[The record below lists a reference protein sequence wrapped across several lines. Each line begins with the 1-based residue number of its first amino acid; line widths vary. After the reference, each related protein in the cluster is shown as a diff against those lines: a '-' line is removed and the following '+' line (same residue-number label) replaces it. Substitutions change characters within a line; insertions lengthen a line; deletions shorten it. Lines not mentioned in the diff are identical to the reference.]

1 MFFEICKCPYNIL
14 FPFGQ
19 RYRIPNF
26 KSIGPPVTL
35 EQFFWVFSA
44 TNWQICAFI
53 FFWPKIFVIYMCI
66 KFGEDIS
73 FCSRAIIFF
82 VNMALDFRTFWG
94 PIAILSGNV
103 NFFSIIID
111 IHFPENIS
119 AVVWIRSGK
128 KPRTS
133 SQKYVSDITQVCEK
147 TGPRRPQ
154 ITGGFFDFP
163 WPKDSKYVKILS
175 LRQAVWELLAHSRFF
190 CCSAPYGPI
199 WLRIWYVLLKLRAT
213 HWQSFK
219 SLGLTVWAARCVL
232 RRKRNNNNNKNPYNY
247 NRDSALRARTPKYSC
262 EQQ

>member
-1 MFFEICKCPYNIL
+1 
-14 FPFGQ
+14 
-19 RYRIPNF
+19 
-26 KSIGPPVTL
+26 
-35 EQFFWVFSA
+35 
-44 TNWQICAFI
+44 
-53 FFWPKIFVIYMCI
+53 MCI

-73 FCSRAIIFF
+73 FCSRAIFFF

-94 PIAILSGNV
+94 PIAILSGIV

-163 WPKDSKYVKILS
+163 WPKDSKYVNILS
-175 LRQAVWELLAHSRFF
+175 LRQAVWELLALSRFF

-232 RRKRNNNNNKNPYNY
+232 RRKNNNNNNKNPYNY
-247 NRDSALRARTPKYSC
+247 NRDSALRARTPN
-262 EQQ
+262 

>member
-1 MFFEICKCPYNIL
+1 MAAMFFEICKYPYSLL

-35 EQFFWVFSA
+35 EQFFCVFSA
-44 TNWQICAFI
+44 TNWLICAFI

-82 VNMALDFRTFWG
+82 VNMALDFQTFRG
-94 PIAILSGNV
+94 PIAILSGNI

-154 ITGGFFDFP
+154 ITGGFSIFP
-163 WPKDSKYVKILS
+163 DPRIPNMLKFWVYDK
-175 LRQAVWELLAHSRFF
+175 RFG
-190 CCSAPYGPI
+190 SY
-199 WLRIWYVLLKLRAT
+199 
-213 HWQSFK
+213 
-219 SLGLTVWAARCVL
+219 
-232 RRKRNNNNNKNPYNY
+232 
-247 NRDSALRARTPKYSC
+247 
-262 EQQ
+262 